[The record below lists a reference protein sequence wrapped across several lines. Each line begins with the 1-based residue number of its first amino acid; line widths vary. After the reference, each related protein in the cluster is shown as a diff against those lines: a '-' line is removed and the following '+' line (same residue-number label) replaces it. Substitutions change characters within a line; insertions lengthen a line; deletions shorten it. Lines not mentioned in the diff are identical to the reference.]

1 MATALRQRGFD
12 RFVVLE
18 RASDV
23 GGTWR
28 DNTFPG
34 LSCDIPAR
42 LYSLSFA
49 PNAEW
54 RRTFAPQREIHE
66 YLRRCAT
73 RERLCPHIRLQREG
87 TAADWGPGRRASGL
101 GGGPGP
107 RPRRR
112 VHPDRADGAL
122 RPPAWCPPPA
132 STAPPRSRRSPG
144 SGPSRA

>member
-73 RERLCPHIRLQREG
+73 RERLLPHIRLQREG
-87 TAADWGPGRRASGL
+87 TAAGWGP
-101 GGGPGP
+101 
-107 RPRRR
+107 
-112 VHPDRADGAL
+112 D
-122 RPPAWCPPPA
+122 PPAWCIETRRGGPSARRPRLPPRPPSPPPN
-132 STAPPRSRRSPG
+132 PP
-144 SGPSRA
+144 GP

>member
-1 MATALRQRGFD
+1 MAAALRRRGVD

-18 RASDV
+18 RASDG

-49 PNAEW
+49 PNADW
-54 RRTFAPQREIHE
+54 RRTFAPRHEIHE

-73 RERLCPHIRLQREG
+73 REGLWPHIRLQSEV
-87 TAADWGPGRRASGL
+87 TAADWDAN
-101 GGGPGP
+101 
-107 RPRRR
+107 RR
-112 VHPDRADGAL
+112 V
-122 RPPAWCPPPA
+122 W
-132 STAPPRSRRSPG
+132 SIETSRERLT
-144 SGPSRA
+144 